1 MNDKDSSFQN
11 IISILGLVAAFIA
24 AIIPLSGQSELDKY
38 FVGTS
43 FVVPITIL
51 TIIIG
56 IPLSWNIIE
65 NHKMIMIP
73 VKKRGREYPG
83 YIRLH
88 HIVWVLITLATTL
101 LILFF
106 VARELRWQPYVQYI
120 IYPVFFLSIFAT
132 FSLLLASAMGRL
144 GYENEKAAMPYKILK
159 TLESNGLVQPKIK
172 VLENISIQD
181 SDFIR
186 TQLNIPNEF
195 GVRLV
200 TVEVDGHEIKAILT
214 QDLSQL
220 LRKIEPS
227 NSKRG

>member
-1 MNDKDSSFQN
+1 MENKDSNFQN
-11 IISILGLVAAFIA
+11 IISILGLIAAFIA
-24 AIIPLSGQSELDKY
+24 AIIPLFGQSELDKY

-73 VKKRGREYPG
+73 VKKRGSEYPG

-88 HIVWVLITLATTL
+88 HIVWTLITLATTL

-120 IYPVFFLSIFAT
+120 IYPIFFLKYVRYF
-132 FSLLLASAMGRL
+132 FSTARFS
-144 GYENEKAAMPYKILK
+144 YEAFRI
-159 TLESNGLVQPKIK
+159 
-172 VLENISIQD
+172 
-181 SDFIR
+181 
-186 TQLNIPNEF
+186 
-195 GVRLV
+195 
-200 TVEVDGHEIKAILT
+200 
-214 QDLSQL
+214 
-220 LRKIEPS
+220 
-227 NSKRG
+227 